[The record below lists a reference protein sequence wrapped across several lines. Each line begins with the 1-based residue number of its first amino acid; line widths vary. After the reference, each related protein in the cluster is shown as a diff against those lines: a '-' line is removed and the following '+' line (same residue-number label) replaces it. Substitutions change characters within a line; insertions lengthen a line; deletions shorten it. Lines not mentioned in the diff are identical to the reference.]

1 MAQPRQLNFLIAVD
15 AFAFMPCSLDGAK
28 QAVGGIALAMAS
40 IAPMIKLVRFGGL
53 RRHRLE
59 R

>member
-1 MAQPRQLNFLIAVD
+1 MAQQRQLNLPIVVD
-15 AFAFMPCSLDGAK
+15 AFEFTQCLLDGAK

-40 IAPMIKLVRFGGL
+40 IALMIKLVHFGAL
-53 RRHRLE
+53 RQHRLG

>member
-1 MAQPRQLNFLIAVD
+1 MGPQPQLNLPIAVD
-15 AFAFMPCSLDGAK
+15 AFEFTQCLLDGAK

-40 IAPMIKLVRFGGL
+40 IAQMTKRVHFGAL
-53 RRHRLE
+53 KQHRLG

>member
-1 MAQPRQLNFLIAVD
+1 MVQQLQLNLPTAVD
-15 AFAFMPCSLDGAK
+15 AFEFTQCLLDGAK

-40 IAPMIKLVRFGGL
+40 IAPMIKLAHFGAL
-53 RRHRLE
+53 KQHRLA